1 MRTVLYFLLATL
13 AAMPLFAQ
21 DDVEARLRKLET
33 EVETL
38 KQENVQ
44 LRKDLGLQAENTK
57 QDETQLRKDLGTEVV
72 ARQADVKR
80 AGTAALQFGGLI
92 QAQSEA
98 GDKGDSRFNDGNTR
112 FFLRRARVNA
122 SGKFVEDFSFRIE
135 MDLAGSLSNTSA
147 YRAQMTDGYINWG
160 RFKAANVRVG
170 QFKTPFGF
178 EQLYADPRLSTA
190 ERSLVSDRLTISRQ
204 IGVQLSG
211 AALDDRLNYAAGVF
225 NGSGINQNFN
235 DNDKL
240 MGVAR
245 VGFVPFDGRLF
256 GNAAKIAV
264 GANAF
269 RDTDTALSVPS
280 DFGID
285 STPATSAKDNIF
297 TGRRRGIGYDAQAE
311 IGRAEV
317 WGEYLRDTFEPASH
331 LPAGKF
337 SSDGWYAQA
346 TYYLIPGKLQ
356 LAERFETFDPS
367 DVTAHDATR
376 STVSG
381 VNWYLKGHD
390 LKLQFDWMRSNVPG
404 LSKTQQKV
412 IARVQTAF

>member
-1 MRTVLYFLLATL
+1 
-13 AAMPLFAQ
+13 
-21 DDVEARLRKLET
+21 
-33 EVETL
+33 
-38 KQENVQ
+38 
-44 LRKDLGLQAENTK
+44 
-57 QDETQLRKDLGTEVV
+57 
-72 ARQADVKR
+72 
-80 AGTAALQFGGLI
+80 
-92 QAQSEA
+92 
-98 GDKGDSRFNDGNTR
+98 
-112 FFLRRARVNA
+112 
-122 SGKFVEDFSFRIE
+122 
-135 MDLAGSLSNTSA
+135 
-147 YRAQMTDGYINWG
+147 
-160 RFKAANVRVG
+160 
-170 QFKTPFGF
+170 
-178 EQLYADPRLSTA
+178 
-190 ERSLVSDRLTISRQ
+190 VSDRLTISRQ